1 MLRQGLRRLAVIYAG
16 ILAATVV
23 VSLLL
28 GVAAGASA
36 LRAVA
41 VGLYVAGAIFLVG
54 CFVFGA
60 RGPLRGVSD
69 DGQTVPLF
77 GAKRVRR
84 AEPGERSEA
93 TRTALLLFA
102 VGLSL
107 VMIGA
112 MVDPAHKAF

>member
-1 MLRQGLRRLAVIYAG
+1 MYRQAARRLLLIYG
-16 ILAATVV
+16 GMLTATVV
-23 VSLLL
+23 ISLLL
-28 GVAAGASA
+28 GLAAGAG
-36 LRAVA
+36 LQRAVA
-41 VGLYVAGAIFLVG
+41 IGLYVSGSIFLIG

-84 AEPGERSEA
+84 AEPDERSEA
-93 TRTALLLFA
+93 TRTAVLLFA

-107 VMIGA
+107 VVIGA
-112 MVDPAHKAF
+112 MLDPAHRAF

>member
-1 MLRQGLRRLAVIYAG
+1 MYRQAAQRLALIYGG

-23 VSLLL
+23 ISVLL
-28 GVAAGASA
+28 GAAAGTGLQRSVA
-36 LRAVA
+36 L
-41 VGLYVAGAIFLVG
+41 GLYVSGSLFLIG

-77 GAKRVRR
+77 GARRVRR
-84 AEPGERSEA
+84 ADTDERSEA

-102 VGLSL
+102 LGLSL
-107 VMIGA
+107 VVIA
-112 MVDPAHKAF
+112 AVVDPAHKAF